1 MDTAETATAPPEN
14 KNRPMT
20 AATLFRAVR
29 PTALIAVVLL
39 LVAATAAQAAGTAQS
54 AWHET
59 EQTKARLIAAVTGT
73 GSAAML
79 RLGLEFH
86 MQPGWKIYWRSPGDA
101 GIPPRPN
108 WDGSDNLKS
117 AKVLWPVPER
127 FSVLGLETLGYK
139 KEVVFPVD
147 AVPMEPGKPVMV
159 KAVIPYLTC
168 DDICIPYTAN
178 LNLTLPAGAAAPSE
192 FAHLISRYVAT
203 VPGDGARHGLMLAD
217 AAALSPGDTAKGEMQ
232 ISVRAKSETPFSAPD
247 IFLEGPEVLAY
258 SKPHVTFSD
267 NGREARLDVTVYGVK
282 DLNGGPQQLAKE
294 TLTATLVDGGR
305 SAERQLM
312 LTPGELAPP
321 ADAPVLSIAE
331 TTPAPQPNLLLFIA
345 LAVLGGLI
353 LNLMPCV
360 LPVLSIK
367 VLGVVGH
374 GGGDKGQVRRGF
386 IASALGIFAAFMVLA
401 SGLVA
406 LKAAGMTIGW
416 GIQFQQPWFLAAMAV
431 IVFVFACNLFGLFEI
446 ALPQAI
452 GDLGAHAAAPSHH
465 TGPMGHFLQGA
476 LATLLATPCSA
487 PFLGTAVGFALARGP
502 LEIYAIFAG
511 LALGL
516 ALPYLAI
523 AAVPAAAT
531 RLPRPGPWMIR
542 LRQIMGLAL
551 LATAGW
557 LLWVV
562 MGILGT
568 TATAGLAAGLAVL
581 GLVLWLAGR
590 GMKSAR
596 ALVPGVPIALGVAMV
611 LATAVLPT
619 VGETPPRAAGETN
632 QRGAKNVDARRH
644 WQPFDEARIA
654 QLVADGK
661 TVLVDVTADWCI
673 TCQVNKRLVLN
684 QGAVHTAIADGRIV
698 AMVADWTRPDPVIA
712 AYLAKFG
719 RYGIPFNAVYG
730 PQAQNGIPLPEL
742 LTENAV
748 TEAVARAG
756 NVVIAKN

>member
-1 MDTAETATAPPEN
+1 MDKEPNQPEPKTAVTIFRAAPRLAPLLAVLGLFWTATA
-14 KNRPMT
+14 
-20 AATLFRAVR
+20 
-29 PTALIAVVLL
+29 
-39 LVAATAAQAAGTAQS
+39 QAAETAQS

-59 EQTKARLIAAVTGT
+59 EQTRARLIAAVTGT
-73 GSAAML
+73 GSAEVL

-86 MQPGWKIYWRSPGDA
+86 MIPGWKIYWRSPGDA
-101 GIPPRPN
+101 GIPPRPR
-108 WDGSDNLKS
+108 WEGSNNLKDT
-117 AKVLWPVPER
+117 KIHWPAPER
-127 FSVLGLETLGYK
+127 FSVVGLETLGYK
-139 KEVVFPVD
+139 KEVVLPID
-147 AVPMEPGKPVMV
+147 AVVTEPGKPLAL

-168 DDICIPYTAN
+168 DDICIPYTAE
-178 LNLTLPAGAAAPSE
+178 LNLTLPAGPAEPSE
-192 FAHLISRYVAT
+192 HAHLISRYAAS
-203 VPGDGARHGLMLAD
+203 VPGDGAGHGLMLAD
-217 AAALSPGDTAKGEMQ
+217 AAALSPGDAAKGEMT

-247 IFLEGPEVLAY
+247 IYLEGPNVLAY

-282 DLNGGPQQLAKE
+282 DLDGGADRLAKE
-294 TLTATLVDGGR
+294 TLTATLVDGKR
-305 SAERQLM
+305 SAERPLA

-321 ADAPVLSIAE
+321 ADAPVLTASE
-331 TTPAPQPNLLLFIA
+331 LTPVPEPNILLFIA

-367 VLGVVGH
+367 VLGVMGH
-374 GGGDKGQVRRGF
+374 GGGNKGEVRRGF
-386 IASALGIFAAFMVLA
+386 AASALGILTSFMVLA

-431 IVFVFACNLFGLFEI
+431 IVFVFACNLFGMFEI
-446 ALPQAI
+446 SLPQAI
-452 GDLGAHAAAPSHH
+452 GDMGAHAADSGHH
-465 TGPMGHFLQGA
+465 TGPLGHFLQGA

-487 PFLGTAVGFALARGP
+487 PFLGTAVGFALARGAV
-502 LEIYAIFAG
+502 EIYAIFAG

-516 ALPYLAI
+516 ALPYLVI
-523 AAVPAAAT
+523 AAVPAMAT

-542 LRQIMGLAL
+542 LRQVLGLAL
-551 LATAGW
+551 LATAIW
-557 LLWVV
+557 LLWIIQ
-562 MGILGT
+562 GILGT
-568 TATAGLAAGLAVL
+568 PVTAGLTIGLGVL
-581 GLVLWLAGR
+581 GGVLWLAGR
-590 GMKSAR
+590 GIKPAR
-596 ALVPGVPIALGVAMV
+596 ALVPGAPIAIGVALV
-611 LATAVLPT
+611 LAAAVLP
-619 VGETPPRAAGETN
+619 GIGAETRPASAGLDLHGAEKDKAARAL
-632 QRGAKNVDARRH
+632 

-654 QLVADGK
+654 TLVAAGK

-684 QGAVHTAIADGRIV
+684 QGAVRAAIADGRIV
-698 AMVADWTRPDPVIA
+698 AMIADWTRPDPVIA

-730 PQAQNGIPLPEL
+730 PQAPDGIPLPEL
-742 LTENAV
+742 LTESAV

>member
-1 MDTAETATAPPEN
+1 
-14 KNRPMT
+14 MT
-20 AATLFRAVR
+20 AVPLFRAAR
-29 PTALIAVVLL
+29 PSTLIAAVLL
-39 LVAATAAQAAGTAQS
+39 LISATAVQAANTAQS

-101 GIPPRPN
+101 GIPPRPD
-108 WDGSDNLKS
+108 WGGSDNLTS
-117 AKVLWPVPER
+117 AKIQWPAPER

-139 KEVVFPVD
+139 KQVVFPID
-147 AVPMEPGKPVMV
+147 AVLTEAGKPVTV

-178 LNLTLPAGAAAPSE
+178 LSLSLPAGAAQPSE
-192 FAHLISRYVAT
+192 FAHLISRYAAK

-217 AAALSPGDTAKGEMQ
+217 MAALSPGDTAKGEML

-247 IFLEGPEVLAY
+247 IYLEGPEVLAY
-258 SKPHVTFSD
+258 SKPHVSFSD
-267 NGREARLDVTVYGVK
+267 NGHEARLDVTVYGVT
-282 DLNGGPQQLAKE
+282 DLDGGPQRLAKE

-305 SAERQLM
+305 SAERPLT

-321 ADAPVLSIAE
+321 ADAPMLNAAE
-331 TTPAPQPNLLLFIA
+331 ITPAPSPNLLLFIA
-345 LAVLGGLI
+345 LAVIGGLI

-367 VLGVVGH
+367 VVGVMGH
-374 GGGDKGQVRRGF
+374 GGGDTGQVRRGF
-386 IASALGIFAAFMVLA
+386 IASALGILAAFMVLA

-416 GIQFQQPWFLAAMAV
+416 GIQFQQPWFLAAMTV

-452 GDLGAHAAAPSHH
+452 GDLGAHAADPSHR
-465 TGPMGHFLQGA
+465 TGPLGHFLQGA

-516 ALPYLAI
+516 ALPYLFI
-523 AAVPAAAT
+523 AAMPATAT

-551 LATAGW
+551 LATAAW
-557 LLWVV
+557 LLWLV
-562 MGILGT
+562 MGILGAP
-568 TATAGLAAGLAVL
+568 ATAGLIAGLVVL
-581 GLVLWLAGR
+581 GAILWLSGR
-590 GMKSAR
+590 GVKPAR
-596 ALVPGVPIALGVAMV
+596 ALVPGAPIALGVAIV
-611 LATAVLPT
+611 LAAAVLPSAG
-619 VGETPPRAAGETN
+619 GEPIRATGEANLRAA
-632 QRGAKNVDARRH
+632 KNADAGRH

-654 QLVADGK
+654 QLVAAGK

-684 QGAVHTAIADGRIV
+684 QGAVHAAIADGRIV
-698 AMVADWTRPDPVIA
+698 AMIADWTRPDPVIA

-730 PQAQNGIPLPEL
+730 PEAPTGIPLPEL
-742 LTENAV
+742 LTENVV

>member
-1 MDTAETATAPPEN
+1 
-14 KNRPMT
+14 MT

-29 PTALIAVVLL
+29 PTALIAAALL
-39 LVAATAAQAAGTAQS
+39 LISATAAQAAGTAQS

-79 RLGLEFH
+79 RMGLEFH

-117 AKVLWPVPER
+117 AKVLWPAPER

-139 KEVVFPVD
+139 KEVVLPIN
-147 AVPMEPGKPVMV
+147 AVPAEPGKPLMV
-159 KAVIPYLTC
+159 KATIPYLTC
-168 DDICIPYTAN
+168 DDICIPYTAD
-178 LNLTLPAGAAAPSE
+178 LSLTLPAGAAEPSE
-192 FAHLISRYVAT
+192 FAHLISRYAAT
-203 VPGDGARHGLMLAD
+203 VPGDGAGHGLMLAD
-217 AAALSPGDTAKGEMQ
+217 TAALSPGNTAKGEML

-247 IFLEGPEVLAY
+247 IYLEGPEVLAY

-282 DLNGGPQQLAKE
+282 DLDGGPQRLAKE

-312 LTPGELAPP
+312 LTPGDLAPP
-321 ADAPVLSIAE
+321 ADAPTLNAAE
-331 TTPAPQPNLLLFIA
+331 ATPVPQPNLLLFIA

-367 VLGVVGH
+367 VLGVMGY
-374 GGGDKGQVRRGF
+374 GGGDKSEVRHGF

-416 GIQFQQPWFLAAMAV
+416 GIQFQQPWFLAAMTV
-431 IVFVFACNLFGLFEI
+431 IVFVFACNLFGAFEI
-446 ALPQAI
+446 ALPEAI
-452 GDLGAHAAAPSHH
+452 GDLGAHAADPGHH

-511 LALGL
+511 LAFGL
-516 ALPYLAI
+516 SLPYLAI

-551 LATAGW
+551 LATAVW
-557 LLWVV
+557 LLWIV
-562 MGILGT
+562 MGILGAT
-568 TATAGLAAGLAVL
+568 VTAGLAAGLAVL
-581 GLVLWLAGR
+581 GIVLLLAKR
-590 GMKSAR
+590 GVKPAR
-596 ALVPGVPIALGVAMV
+596 ALVPGAPIALGVAMV
-611 LATAVLPT
+611 LAAAVLPT
-619 VGETPPRAAGETN
+619 AGDAPPRAAGETN
-632 QRGAKNVDARRH
+632 LRGAKDADARLH

-654 QLVADGK
+654 RLVADGK

-684 QGAVHTAIADGRIV
+684 QGVVRKAIADGRIV
-698 AMVADWTRPDPVIA
+698 AMIADWTRPDPVIA

-730 PQAQNGIPLPEL
+730 PQAPDGIPLPEL
-742 LTENAV
+742 LTETAV
-748 TEAVARAG
+748 TEAVSRAG